1 MIIATA
7 GHVDHGKTQLV
18 RALTGI
24 DTDRLDEEKSR
35 GLTIDL
41 GFAYIDSPLG
51 NRLGFI
57 DVPGHVKFINNM
69 VAGVG
74 AVDLA
79 LLVVAADDG
88 TMPQTRE
95 HLAILNLLGVRRG
108 IVALTKIDRVA
119 ESRVKEVQTEIENLL
134 TLTVLERST
143 IYPVSSITGAGI
155 KSLSKGLDEI
165 AEALDDKRP
174 KGHFRLAIDRC
185 FTVKGSGV
193 VVTGSVFSGS
203 VNEGDEL
210 TLQPQ
215 NTSVRVRA
223 LHTQNKPTKSAHVG
237 DRCAVNIVGTNLSRS
252 SIHRG
257 NWLSGNDRDSPTD
270 RFDMRLSVLDTE
282 STPLRHWTPVHVHTA
297 ANHVTGRVAV
307 LEQRSINPGTSA
319 LAQIV
324 LSEPINLCIRDQV
337 ILRDQAAKRTLGG
350 GPTLHPQSPKRGRAK
365 PERIATLQVI
375 DAHLDSDQTIIE
387 QILAREKEGLDIDQ
401 WTSTLNLTP
410 KEFAQY
416 CQGSVRVEGRAIS
429 KLQLQKHGEDILTT
443 MKTWHSENPNETGI
457 TLPSLAKTLGIKHR
471 PLLRELLDAL
481 ISSGK
486 LNNRVGNYALP
497 SAQASLTEN
506 EDTIWLRVKEI
517 LLRDDTK
524 PPVTHEIAKELG
536 IAPKELEKVL
546 IRCTKIGYVVRPVFN
561 RFLLPEALEKLR
573 KTLLDTVNENNEI
586 TVKQY
591 RDATGIGRNLSIEIL
606 EYFDNHGITQ
616 RRGDV
621 RKLLKQ
627 E

>member
-134 TLTVLERST
+134 TLTALERST

-165 AEALDDKRP
+165 ADALDEKCP

-270 RFDMRLSVLDTE
+270 RFDIRLSVLDTE

-337 ILRDQAAKRTLGG
+337 ILRDQAAQRTLGG

-375 DAHLDSDQTIIE
+375 DAHLDSNQTIIE
-387 QILAREKEGLDIDQ
+387 QILTREKEGLDIDQ

-416 CQGSVRVEGRAIS
+416 CQGSVRVGGRAIS

-457 TLPSLAKTLGIKHR
+457 TLPSLAKNLGIKHR

-497 SAQASLTEN
+497 GAQASLTEN

-573 KTLLDTVNENNEI
+573 KTLLDTVNDNNEI

>member
-88 TMPQTRE
+88 TMPQTQE

-134 TLTVLERST
+134 TLTALERST

-193 VVTGSVFSGS
+193 VVTGAVFSGA

-215 NTSVRVRA
+215 NTSIRVRA

-337 ILRDQAAKRTLGG
+337 ILRDQAAQRTLGG

-416 CQGSVRVEGRAIS
+416 CQGSVRVEDRAIS

-471 PLLRELLDAL
+471 PLLRVLLDAL

-497 SAQASLTEN
+497 GAQASLTEN

-524 PPVTHEIAKELG
+524 PPVTHEIAKELE

>member
-134 TLTVLERST
+134 TLTALEKST

-165 AEALDDKRP
+165 ADALDEKRP

-270 RFDMRLSVLDTE
+270 RFDIRLSVLDTE

-337 ILRDQAAKRTLGG
+337 ILRDQAAQRTLGG

-375 DAHLDSDQTIIE
+375 DAHLDSNQTIIE
-387 QILAREKEGLDIDQ
+387 QILTREKEGLDIDQ

-457 TLPSLAKTLGIKHR
+457 TLPSLAKNLGIKHR

-497 SAQASLTEN
+497 GAQASLTEN

>member
-143 IYPVSSITGAGI
+143 IYPVSSMTGAGI

>member
-143 IYPVSSITGAGI
+143 IYPVSSMTGAGI

-165 AEALDDKRP
+165 AEALDDKHP

>member
-134 TLTVLERST
+134 TLTALEKST

-165 AEALDDKRP
+165 ADALDEKCP

-270 RFDMRLSVLDTE
+270 RFDIRLSVLDTE

-337 ILRDQAAKRTLGG
+337 ILRDQAAQRTLGG

-375 DAHLDSDQTIIE
+375 DAHLDSNQTIIE

-457 TLPSLAKTLGIKHR
+457 TLPSLAKNLGIKHR

-497 SAQASLTEN
+497 GAQASLTEN

>member
-1 MIIATA
+1 LIIATA

-134 TLTVLERST
+134 TLTALEKST

-165 AEALDDKRP
+165 ADALDEKRP

-270 RFDMRLSVLDTE
+270 RFDIRLSVLDTE

-337 ILRDQAAKRTLGG
+337 ILRDQAAQRTLGG

-375 DAHLDSDQTIIE
+375 DAHLDSNQTIIE

-416 CQGSVRVEGRAIS
+416 CQGSVRVGGRAIS

-497 SAQASLTEN
+497 GAQASLTEN

>member
-88 TMPQTRE
+88 TMPQTQE

-134 TLTVLERST
+134 TLTALERST

-215 NTSVRVRA
+215 NTSIRVRA

-337 ILRDQAAKRTLGG
+337 ILRDQAAQRTLGG

-416 CQGSVRVEGRAIS
+416 CQGSVRVEDRAIS

-471 PLLRELLDAL
+471 PLLRVLLDAL

-497 SAQASLTEN
+497 GAQASLTEN

>member
-35 GLTIDL
+35 GLTMDL

-387 QILAREKEGLDIDQ
+387 QILAREKEGLDIMNNPFL
-401 WTSTLNLTP
+401 S
-410 KEFAQY
+410 
-416 CQGSVRVEGRAIS
+416 
-429 KLQLQKHGEDILTT
+429 QK
-443 MKTWHSENPNETGI
+443 
-457 TLPSLAKTLGIKHR
+457 
-471 PLLRELLDAL
+471 
-481 ISSGK
+481 
-486 LNNRVGNYALP
+486 V
-497 SAQASLTEN
+497 
-506 EDTIWLRVKEI
+506 
-517 LLRDDTK
+517 
-524 PPVTHEIAKELG
+524 
-536 IAPKELEKVL
+536 
-546 IRCTKIGYVVRPVFN
+546 
-561 RFLLPEALEKLR
+561 
-573 KTLLDTVNENNEI
+573 
-586 TVKQY
+586 
-591 RDATGIGRNLSIEIL
+591 
-606 EYFDNHGITQ
+606 
-616 RRGDV
+616 
-621 RKLLKQ
+621 
-627 E
+627 

>member
-134 TLTVLERST
+134 TLTALERST

-165 AEALDDKRP
+165 ADALDEKRP

-203 VNEGDEL
+203 VIEGDEL

-270 RFDMRLSVLDTE
+270 RFDIRLSVLDTE

-337 ILRDQAAKRTLGG
+337 ILRDQAAQRTLGG

-375 DAHLDSDQTIIE
+375 DAHLDSNQTIIE

-457 TLPSLAKTLGIKHR
+457 TLPSLAKNLGIKHR

-497 SAQASLTEN
+497 GAQASLTEN

-621 RKLLKQ
+621 RKLLRQ

>member
-134 TLTVLERST
+134 TLTALEKST

-165 AEALDDKRP
+165 ADALDEKCP

-203 VNEGDEL
+203 VIEGDEL

-270 RFDMRLSVLDTE
+270 RFDIRLSVLDTE

-337 ILRDQAAKRTLGG
+337 ILRDQAAQRTLGG

-375 DAHLDSDQTIIE
+375 DAHLDSNQTIIE

-457 TLPSLAKTLGIKHR
+457 TLPSLAKNLGIKHR

-497 SAQASLTEN
+497 GAQASLTEN

>member
-88 TMPQTRE
+88 TMPQTQE

-134 TLTVLERST
+134 TLTALERST

-215 NTSVRVRA
+215 NTSIRVRA

-337 ILRDQAAKRTLGG
+337 ILRDQAAQRTLGG

-416 CQGSVRVEGRAIS
+416 CQGSVRVEDRAIS

-471 PLLRELLDAL
+471 PLLRVLLDAL

-497 SAQASLTEN
+497 GAQASLTEN

-561 RFLLPEALEKLR
+561 RFLLPEALDKLR

>member
-134 TLTVLERST
+134 TLTALERST

-155 KSLSKGLDEI
+155 ESLSKGLDEI
-165 AEALDDKRP
+165 AEALDDKCP

-185 FTVKGSGV
+185 FTVKGAGV

-270 RFDMRLSVLDTE
+270 RFDMKLSVLDTE
-282 STPLRHWTPVHVHTA
+282 STPLRHWTPVHVHSA

-337 ILRDQAAKRTLGG
+337 ILRDQAAQRTLGG

-375 DAHLDSDQTIIE
+375 EAHLDSDQTIIE
-387 QILAREKEGLDIDQ
+387 QILVREKEGLDIDQ

-416 CQGSVRVEGRAIS
+416 CQGSVRIEGRAIS
-429 KLQLQKHGEDILTT
+429 KLQLQKHGKDILTT

-497 SAQASLTEN
+497 GAQASLTEN

-561 RFLLPEALEKLR
+561 RFLLPEALEKLH

-606 EYFDNHGITQ
+606 EYFDNRGITQ

-627 E
+627 G

>member
-134 TLTVLERST
+134 TLTALERST

-155 KSLSKGLDEI
+155 ESLSKELDEI

-185 FTVKGSGV
+185 FTVKGAGV
-193 VVTGSVFSGS
+193 VVTGSVFSGL

-237 DRCAVNIVGTNLSRS
+237 DRCAVTIVGTNLSRS

-270 RFDMRLSVLDTE
+270 RFDIRLSVLDTE

-337 ILRDQAAKRTLGG
+337 ILRDQAAQRTLGG

-365 PERIATLQVI
+365 PERIATLQLI
-375 DAHLDSDQTIIE
+375 DAHLDSNQTIIE

-416 CQGSVRVEGRAIS
+416 CQGSVRIEGRAIS

-497 SAQASLTEN
+497 GAQASLTEN

-561 RFLLPEALEKLR
+561 RFLLPEALEKLH

-627 E
+627 G

>member
-1 MIIATA
+1 LIIATA

-134 TLTVLERST
+134 TLTALEKST

-165 AEALDDKRP
+165 ADALDEKRP

-270 RFDMRLSVLDTE
+270 RFDIRLSVLDTE

-337 ILRDQAAKRTLGG
+337 ILRDQAAQRTLGG

-375 DAHLDSDQTIIE
+375 DAHLDSNQTIIE
-387 QILAREKEGLDIDQ
+387 QILTREKEGLDIDQ

-457 TLPSLAKTLGIKHR
+457 TLPSLAKNLGIKHR

-497 SAQASLTEN
+497 GAQASLTEN

>member
-134 TLTVLERST
+134 TLTALERST

-155 KSLSKGLDEI
+155 ESLSKGLDEI

-185 FTVKGSGV
+185 FTVKGAGV

-270 RFDMRLSVLDTE
+270 RFDMKLSVLDTE
-282 STPLRHWTPVHVHTA
+282 STPLRHWTPVHVHSA

-337 ILRDQAAKRTLGG
+337 ILRDQAAQRTLGG

-375 DAHLDSDQTIIE
+375 EAHLDSDQTIIE
-387 QILAREKEGLDIDQ
+387 QILVREKEGLDIDQ

-416 CQGSVRVEGRAIS
+416 CQGSVRIEGRAIS
-429 KLQLQKHGEDILTT
+429 KLQLQKHGKDILTT

-497 SAQASLTEN
+497 GAQASLTEN

-573 KTLLDTVNENNEI
+573 KTLLNTVNEDNEI

-606 EYFDNHGITQ
+606 EYFDNRGITQ
-616 RRGDV
+616 RRGDK
-621 RKLLKQ
+621 RKLIRQ

>member
-134 TLTVLERST
+134 TLTALERST

-165 AEALDDKRP
+165 ADALDEKCP

-203 VNEGDEL
+203 VIEGDEL

-270 RFDMRLSVLDTE
+270 RFDIRLSVLDTE

-337 ILRDQAAKRTLGG
+337 ILRDQAAQRTLGG

-375 DAHLDSDQTIIE
+375 DAHLDSNQTIIE
-387 QILAREKEGLDIDQ
+387 QMLAREKEGLDIDQ

-416 CQGSVRVEGRAIS
+416 CQGSVRVGGRAIS

-457 TLPSLAKTLGIKHR
+457 TLPSLAKNLGIKHR

-497 SAQASLTEN
+497 GAQASLTEN

>member
-88 TMPQTRE
+88 TMPQTQE

-134 TLTVLERST
+134 TLTALERST

-185 FTVKGSGV
+185 FTVKGSGG
-193 VVTGSVFSGS
+193 VVTGSVFSGA
-203 VNEGDEL
+203 VIEGDEL

-270 RFDMRLSVLDTE
+270 RFDIRLSVLDTE

-337 ILRDQAAKRTLGG
+337 ILRDQAAQRTLGC

-375 DAHLDSDQTIIE
+375 DAHLDSNQTIIE
-387 QILAREKEGLDIDQ
+387 QMLAREKEGLDIDQ

-471 PLLRELLDAL
+471 PLLRVLLDAL

-497 SAQASLTEN
+497 GAQASLTEN

-524 PPVTHEIAKELG
+524 PPVTHEIAKELE

-621 RKLLKQ
+621 RKLLRQ